1 MSYKTVVLGGEG
13 MLGHMVVK
21 ALKRNS
27 RQVKGFGRDMF
38 DVEPTSE
45 QTVGVKLNRVVD
57 SDDVGYVI
65 NCIGAIKP
73 MFKTNLTN
81 CIYTNA
87 VFPHQL
93 ASVCEKRGLKLIH
106 ITTDCVFDG
115 LGGPY
120 DETREHSATD
130 DYGKSKSLGEPA
142 NCLVLRTSI
151 IGPEVGGRKRSLLE
165 WVRSQD
171 GKEINGFEN
180 HLWNGVT
187 TLELGNRIGTI
198 LNNGRWEKGT
208 FHIHSND
215 ISKKDL
221 VGEIIKAYKLSIKVN
236 PVDAPTACDRRLRSV
251 KNLKSIT
258 GVPKDIQKQLE
269 ELASLEKV

>member
-1 MSYKTVVLGGEG
+1 MSYKTVVLGGDG

-21 ALKRNS
+21 ALKRGG
-27 RQVKGFGRDMF
+27 RQVKGYGRDMF
-38 DVEPTSE
+38 EVEPTSE

-57 SDDVGYVI
+57 EDDVGYVI
-65 NCIGAIKP
+65 NCVGAIKP

-120 DETREHSATD
+120 DETREHNATD
-130 DYGKSKSLGEPA
+130 DYGKSKSLGEPS

-171 GKEINGFEN
+171 GKEINGFDN

-187 TLELGNRIGTI
+187 TLELGRRIATI

-208 FHIHSND
+208 FHIYSTD
-215 ISKKDL
+215 ITKRDL
-221 VGEIIKAYKLSIKVN
+221 LGEIIEAYKLNIKVN
-236 PVDAPTACDRRLRSV
+236 PINAPAACDRRLRSI
-251 KNLKSIT
+251 KDLKSESGCPRSI
-258 GVPKDIQKQLE
+258 KEQLQ